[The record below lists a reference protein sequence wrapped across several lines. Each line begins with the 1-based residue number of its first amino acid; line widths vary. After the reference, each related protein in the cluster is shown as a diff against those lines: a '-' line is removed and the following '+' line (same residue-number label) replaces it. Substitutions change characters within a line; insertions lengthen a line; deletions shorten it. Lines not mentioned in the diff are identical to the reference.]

1 VGFAF
6 GTGANLAREASDITL
21 LTADPLKLLQALD
34 LSRRTTRV
42 IRQNLAFAFLY
53 NALAIPLAVAGL
65 LNPLLAVCAMFAS
78 SLSVIGNTLRISRGF
93 SKRNSNEDVM
103 TRRRPR

>member
-1 VGFAF
+1 MAGD
-6 GTGANLAREASDITL
+6 GA
-21 LTADPLKLLQALD
+21 ADPIKLLQVLD

-53 NALAIPLAVAGL
+53 NALAIPLAVTGP

-78 SLSVIGNTLRISRGF
+78 SLSVIGNTLRIL
-93 SKRNSNEDVM
+93 KVIKPNY
-103 TRRRPR
+103 T